1 MRIGYILAGF
11 LFFVNPNI
19 LVVDILPDF
28 IGAILLLYGL
38 SHAAEIDERITHTR
52 KILYQLMY
60 AGIGRFLCTFLIPII
75 DAKEYT
81 WFLVFAFCFGL
92 IEAYLFC
99 KAMFSLDSGLT
110 FLSLSSKDNEIY
122 KETGGPAIGMTVI
135 FTVVKT
141 VFSILPTLTYLVT
154 DYGTVQAVPP
164 WQGAPRWR

>member
-19 LVVDILPDF
+19 LVVDLLPDF

-38 SHAAEIDERITHTR
+38 SHAAEIDERITRTR
-52 KILYQLMY
+52 KTLYQLMY

-92 IEAYLFC
+92 LEAYLFC

-110 FLSLSSKDNEIY
+110 FLSLASKDAKIY
-122 KETGGPAIGMTVI
+122 QETGGPAIGMTVI

-141 VFSILPTLTYLVT
+141 VFSSLPTLTYLINSLKNILAS
-154 DYGTVQAVPP
+154 QI
-164 WQGAPRWR
+164 